1 MCCTVIKVTSPESF
15 ADLKLRP
22 ELLATLTDSG
32 YEEPTPIQAAA
43 IPVLIDGHDL
53 LGQAATGTGKTAA
66 FALPILQNLNTKSPS
81 KNPTA
86 LVLVPTRELALQVS
100 QAFGT
105 YGKKLG
111 VRLVAV
117 YGGAPVRHQIDALR
131 RGVDVVIATPGR
143 ALDLANRKVLKL
155 DDVVTVV
162 LDEADEML
170 EMGFIEDIETILALT
185 PPDRQTVLFSAT
197 MPKRIDKLA
206 SKHLNHHHQRVS
218 IKSSERVDDELPR
231 VRQVAYSVTRAN
243 KSAALSRILDAE
255 DPRAAIV
262 FCRTRGGVDELAGL
276 LTAQGYQAE
285 ALHGGLTQ
293 DQRDRVMGRLRT
305 GATELLIAT
314 DVAARGLDVDLL
326 THVVNY
332 DLPVSP
338 EAYVHRIGRVG
349 RAGREGTALS
359 LVEPRERRLLA
370 SIEKLLGAKIP
381 VEKIPTVHTVREMR
395 LRRTQEAI
403 ESLLSDPDAQE
414 RIDQYRDILDEMFT
428 EADAEEI
435 ALAAFALIHE
445 TSQSGGVADEVD
457 FNIEESEFTQRQRKG
472 DRSAKPGKKRERLS
486 GPTTRVWL
494 SLGRKAGITPGDVVG
509 AITGEADLKGKDIGD
524 ISVHEMYSM
533 VEVPSDK
540 ARKVVKQLQHVK
552 IRGRKVVARLDRLDE
567 STPKRKPRHK

>member
-66 FALPILQNLNTKSPS
+66 FALPILQNLNTKSSS

-155 DDVVTVV
+155 DDVLTVV